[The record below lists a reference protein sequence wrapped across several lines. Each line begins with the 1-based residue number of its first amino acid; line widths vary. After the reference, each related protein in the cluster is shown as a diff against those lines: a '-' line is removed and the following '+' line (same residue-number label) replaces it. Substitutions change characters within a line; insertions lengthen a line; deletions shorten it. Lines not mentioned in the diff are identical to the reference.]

1 MENNRLDLSIADI
14 KFRIFS
20 DCELPIQK
28 NLENFYAEFDEADV
42 IYRLFA
48 VDDPDEFIPQCAK
61 KVYDRYGVEAYEHNG
76 KFYQRNTY
84 SVEISVLCMEDERK
98 IYVRSDKMKYINI
111 QRSLALET
119 ELLNFDGLLMHASLI
134 DVGGKGIV
142 FSAPSGTGKSTQAS
156 LWEKHRGAEILN
168 GDKVAIRF
176 IDGKWMAYG
185 SPWAGSSGIY
195 LNKKV
200 EISAIVFL
208 GQSSENVVR
217 KIEGI
222 KAFRAGINGG
232 IFPYWNR
239 EKMEQACS
247 VCQRLCFELPVFEL
261 DCRPDVSAVEEL
273 EKFI

>member
-1 MENNRLDLSIADI
+1 MEKICFDLSIADI
-14 KFRIFS
+14 KLRIFS
-20 DCELPIQK
+20 DCELPKQD
-28 NLENFYAEFDEADV
+28 NLENFYTEFDQADITYKV
-42 IYRLFA
+42 FP
-48 VDDPDEFIPQCAK
+48 VPNPNDFIPRSAK
-61 KVYDRYGVEAYEHNG
+61 KLYDRCGVAVFELDGNLYH
-76 KFYQRNTY
+76 RY
-84 SVEISVLCMEDERK
+84 SYSAEISVLCVEDERK
-98 IYVRSDKMKYINI
+98 IYVRSDKPQLVNI

-119 ELLNFDGLLMHASLI
+119 ELLDFDGIFMHASLI
-134 DVGGKGIV
+134 DVGGKGII

-156 LWEKHRGAEILN
+156 LWEKYRGAEILN
-168 GDKVAIRF
+168 GDRVIIRF
-176 IDGKWMAYG
+176 VDGKWMAYG

-200 EISAIVFL
+200 ELSAIVFL

-232 IFPYWNR
+232 IFPYWSK

-247 VCQRLCFELPVFEL
+247 ICQRLFSELPIFEF
-261 DCRPDVSAVEEL
+261 DCRPDVSSVEEL